1 MFPSVAEAA
10 NLSFDSPPC
19 PRNQEIVAGAM
30 VRGAEAHQ
38 VQDDSE
44 RSMDREWMTGIEW
57 SDSEVTTHSIDA
69 KMAICHVD

>member
-10 NLSFDSPPC
+10 NLSFHSPVQR

-44 RSMDREWMTGIEW
+44 RSMAQHGSREWMTGIEW
-57 SDSEVTTHSIDA
+57 SDSEVTTH
-69 KMAICHVD
+69 